1 MKVLVTG
8 AGGKT
13 GQRVVQSLRTRGAAV
28 RAWVRTPAHAA
39 KFVKWGCDVIVGD
52 AMEASLWEEAVAGV
66 DAVYH
71 IAPNMFPDEVSL
83 GKLAID
89 AAADANVNHFVFHS
103 VLHPQT
109 EAMPHHWKKLRVE
122 EYLFTKNLPFTILQP
137 TAYMQNLLPQWT
149 NIVEEGRLRQPYAP
163 ETRISL
169 VDLGDVAEAAAQVLL
184 EPGHAGAT
192 YELVGTPP
200 LSQIEVAATF
210 AQVLGRPVHAEAIP
224 TDVWAQQAQGL
235 SDYARNTLLAM
246 FDYYERYGL
255 AGNPNVLGWLLGRSP
270 TTLKAFIQ
278 TSMQRLNQATA

>member
-1 MKVLVTG
+1 MNVLVTG

-13 GQRVVQSLRTRGAAV
+13 GKRVIQALRVRGAAV
-28 RAWVRTPAHAA
+28 RAWVRTSAHAPI
-39 KFVKWGCDVIVGD
+39 FVKWGCDVIVGD
-52 AMEASLWEEAVAGV
+52 LMEASLWQEAMLNV

-71 IAPNMFPDEVSL
+71 IAPNMFPEEINL
-83 GKLAID
+83 GRLAID
-89 AAADANVNHFVFHS
+89 AAADAGVKHFVFHS
-103 VLHPQT
+103 VFHPQT
-109 EAMPHHWKKLRVE
+109 ESMPHHWKKLRVE

-137 TAYMQNLLPQWT
+137 TAYMQNLLQQWPS
-149 NIVEEGRLRQPYAP
+149 IMQEGRLRQPYAP

-169 VDLGDVAEAAAQVLL
+169 VDLDDVAEAAAQVLL

-210 AQVLGRPVHAEAIP
+210 AQVLGRPVDAEAIP
-224 TDVWAQQAQGL
+224 TDVWARQAQGL

-255 AGNPNVLGWLLGRSP
+255 AGNPNVLGWLLGRTP
-270 TTLKAFIQ
+270 TTLRAFIQ
-278 TSMQRLNQATA
+278 ATMTRFRQTSD